1 MESEMATP
9 SASSSSGWI
18 PYFFR
23 LPFS

>member
-9 SASSSSGWI
+9 SASSFSGWI